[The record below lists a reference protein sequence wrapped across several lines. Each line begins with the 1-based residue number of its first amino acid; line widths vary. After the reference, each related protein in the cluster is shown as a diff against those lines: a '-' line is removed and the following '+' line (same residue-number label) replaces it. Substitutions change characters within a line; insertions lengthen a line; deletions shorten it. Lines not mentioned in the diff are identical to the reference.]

1 MSFQGHSLGFSQKVS
16 TIFPHPQIS
25 LTKQCRPYWI
35 KVLKNFN
42 RTLQTATKYNAQNEA
57 PMWHILLR
65 LSNADRAYLV
75 RFQDREELILVRV
88 SSTHLY
94 SLFSPFGSI
103 YSKHERIC
111 LSLSLEG
118 FARSC
123 SCSAILVARFLLH
136 LALFVFKA
144 Y

>member
-35 KVLKNFN
+35 KVLKNLN

-75 RFQDREELILVRV
+75 RFQDREELVSVRLP
-88 SSTHLY
+88 HIY
-94 SLFSPFGSI
+94 ILFSPIGSI

-123 SCSAILVARFLLH
+123 YGSCVLSLVFSRALSSASRSLRF
-136 LALFVFKA
+136 
-144 Y
+144 

>member
-16 TIFPHPQIS
+16 TIFSHPQIS

-35 KVLKNFN
+35 KVLKNLN

-75 RFQDREELILVRV
+75 RFQDREELVSVRLP
-88 SSTHLY
+88 THLY
-94 SLFSPFGSI
+94 SFFSNRFYLFKTRTNLS
-103 YSKHERIC
+103 

-123 SCSAILVARFLLH
+123 YGSCVLSLVFSRALSSASRSLRF
-136 LALFVFKA
+136 
-144 Y
+144 